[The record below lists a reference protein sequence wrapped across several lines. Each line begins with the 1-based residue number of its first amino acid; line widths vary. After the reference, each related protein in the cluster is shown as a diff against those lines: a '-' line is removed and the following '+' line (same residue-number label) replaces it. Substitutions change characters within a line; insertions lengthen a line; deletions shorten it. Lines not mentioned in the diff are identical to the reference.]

1 MGIAA
6 TFLPGYRL
14 RFSYRNH
21 RDVVEDRDVI
31 FKGLDYGDNEWYPER
46 QWFLRCYDIA
56 RDADRSFALSRI
68 DGDAI
73 EIVHLGLT
81 KAVEELR

>member
-1 MGIAA
+1 MGIHV
-6 TFLPGYRL
+6 FLPGQRL

-21 RDVVEDRDVI
+21 RDVVEQRDVI

-46 QWFLRCYDIA
+46 QWFMRTHDLV
-56 RDADRSFALSRI
+56 RDTDRSFALARI

-73 EIVHLGLT
+73 EVVHLGLSR
-81 KAVEELR
+81 AVEALR